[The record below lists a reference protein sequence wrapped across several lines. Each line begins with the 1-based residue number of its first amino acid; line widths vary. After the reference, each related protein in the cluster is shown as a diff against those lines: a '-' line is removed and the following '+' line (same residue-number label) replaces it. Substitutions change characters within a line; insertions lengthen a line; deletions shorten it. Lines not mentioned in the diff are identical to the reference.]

1 MRLFSFLIFWV
12 LGFALPVHASPFGDA
27 LAQAAQER
35 TQHTVHYDGRYMRLA
50 YPGGDVPPTQG
61 VCTDVVIRSYRALGL
76 DLQVLVHEDMSTSFA
91 AYPALWGLSRPDSNI
106 DHRRV
111 PNLQTFFTRQ
121 ETKIAASDDNL
132 IYQAGDVLSW
142 VLPGGLTHM
151 GIVIAPAT
159 ETRPAQIVHNIG
171 LGPQQS
177 DLPTGWRLTGQYR
190 YGRIS
195 GS

>member
-1 MRLFSFLIFWV
+1 MRWLSFVIFW
-12 LGFALPVHASPFGDA
+12 LLSFALPVHASPFGDA
-27 LAQAAQER
+27 LARAAQER
-35 TQHTVHYDGRYMRLA
+35 TQHTVHYDGRYMRLD
-50 YPGGDVPPTQG
+50 YPGGDVPPMQG

-76 DLQVLVHEDMSTSFA
+76 DLQVLVHEDMKANFS

-111 PNLQTFFTRQ
+111 PNLQTFFTQQGAKVPATSVKRV
-121 ETKIAASDDNL
+121 
-132 IYQAGDVLSW
+132 YQAGDVLSW

-151 GIVIAPAT
+151 GIVVAPAT

-177 DLPTGWRLTGQYR
+177 NLPTGWRLTGQYR
-190 YGRIS
+190 YGDLS

>member
-1 MRLFSFLIFWV
+1 MRLFSFLILWLLAFS
-12 LGFALPVHASPFGDA
+12 LPAQASPFGEA
-27 LAQAAQER
+27 LARAALER
-35 TQHTVHYDGRYMRLA
+35 TQHTVRYDGRYMRLD

-76 DLQVLVHEDMSTSFA
+76 DLQVLIHEDMKANFT
-91 AYPALWGLSRPDSNI
+91 AYPPFWGLSRPDSNI

-121 ETKIAASDDNL
+121 EAKIVTTGAKRV
-132 IYQAGDVLSW
+132 YQAGDVLSW
-142 VLPGGLTHM
+142 ILPGGLTHM

-159 ETRPAQIVHNIG
+159 ETSPAQIVHNIG

-190 YGRIS
+190 YGGIS

>member
-1 MRLFSFLIFWV
+1 MFSFLIFWL
-12 LGFALPVHASPFGDA
+12 LGFTLPVQASPFGEA
-27 LAQAAQER
+27 LARAAQER
-35 TQHTVHYDGRYMRLA
+35 TQHTVRYDGRYLRLA
-50 YPGGDVPPTQG
+50 YPGGDVLPTQG

-76 DLQVLVHEDMSTSFA
+76 DLQVLVHEDMKANFS
-91 AYPALWGLSRPDSNI
+91 AYPAFWGLLRPDSNI

-121 ETKIAASDDNL
+121 EAKIAATDAKRV
-132 IYQAGDVLSW
+132 YQAGDVLSW

-151 GIVIAPAT
+151 GIVVVPAT
-159 ETRPAQIVHNIG
+159 DEHPPQIVHNIG

-177 DLPTGWRLTGQYR
+177 DLPMGWRLTGQYR
-190 YGRIS
+190 YG